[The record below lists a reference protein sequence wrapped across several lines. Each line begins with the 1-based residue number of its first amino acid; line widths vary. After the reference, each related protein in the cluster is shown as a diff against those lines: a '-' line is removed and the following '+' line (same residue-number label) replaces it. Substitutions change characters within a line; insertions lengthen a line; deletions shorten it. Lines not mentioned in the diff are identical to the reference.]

1 MKPAPIKDL
10 ITFDDFEKLDI
21 RVGTITSVAEVEK
34 SKKLMKLTVDFGD
47 HVRTILAGIKQEREN
62 PFEIEGKQALFV
74 VNLPEQKMAGEVS
87 QGMLFDIGYADKLTP
102 CLAVPETAIQMAVG
116 RVSLV
121 QSRDSYGRKTGFL
134 LWQNGGREVNEIKAS
149 CR

>member
-21 RVGTITSVAEVEK
+21 RVGTITSVTEVEK

-102 CLAVPETAIQMAVG
+102 CLAVPETAIPNG
-116 RVSLV
+116 
-121 QSRDSYGRKTGFL
+121 SRAG
-134 LWQNGGREVNEIKAS
+134 
-149 CR
+149 